1 MWLDPPAARFV
12 GRHDEVERL
21 RALVEDLASGRG
33 HVVLIEGEPG
43 IGKSALLAVGLA
55 EAPSLGCE
63 LVWGAA
69 DELSERF
76 SLRVM
81 LDCLGVDA
89 SSADPS
95 RAEIAATLLGQRP
108 AGLLGAGDPV
118 LAATELLVAMVERSC
133 VGAPLALVIDDLQW
147 ADDATLLAW
156 HRLAELVDQMSLL
169 LVGAF
174 RPVPRRDA
182 LDRLRRTV
190 QSRDGVVLA
199 LQPLPESQVA
209 ELVAGLAGAPPGPRL
224 RRLAERAAG
233 NPLYVRE
240 LVDAL
245 LRAKALAEAG
255 ASVADVA
262 TQIVAAPAAMDH
274 WVLDWLAG
282 AASALANQ
290 APQIA
295 YELLQRAVEELA
307 PGDPRREPLAACLAG
322 LLFRLG
328 RNAEAEAYAR
338 AAMAPA
344 RDRDR
349 TAHMR
354 WILAYTLMRTG
365 RVAQA
370 AAGLK
375 EALDDAELP
384 GAWRA
389 RLLALA
395 ATIQAA
401 TVGDLDAAEATAR
414 QALALG
420 EAEGDRFAI
429 GCALQGLSSVYAVRR
444 DERHRLECVDRALD
458 VLGDDPEYTDLRLIL
473 LANRMYS
480 LSVQDRMADA
490 EASLATVRELAE
502 RVGDAQLASMH
513 HPAATL
519 YFFEGRWDDALA
531 ELDAIPD
538 VPEDR
543 TFVGMV
549 HGLAALIAGRRDDRA
564 TAAAHL
570 AAVRDDPLDTPAARL
585 NSLPLFSART
595 VAAERD
601 RDPAQAVAVLASLL
615 DPQYAQAE
623 RHLLLPELVRL
634 AVTVGDVA
642 TARKAVETCTADAA
656 RDPTA
661 SRQAAVKRCQGMLDG
676 DPAPVLEAAA
686 HYRAVGR
693 LPELGQALEDA
704 AVLLARRGEVHAA
717 RAAYTE
723 AVERYGELGAAWDL
737 RRADSRIR
745 PYGIRRG
752 ARGPRRRGPR
762 FGWEALSPTER
773 LIAGLVAR
781 GRSNPD
787 IASELLLSRRTVQSH
802 ISHILIKLTAHSR
815 MEIAREAVQHAD
827 VE

>member
-473 LANRMYS
+473 LANRRRD
-480 LSVQDRMADA
+480 VDRDEMIRSDA
-490 EASLATVRELAE
+490 HLGEELAHPPAQNVVAE
-502 RVGDAQLASMH
+502 RPDELDRVSQPGDAHRDVERRAADRLPVDPLAVADVFEEVDERLADH
-513 HPAATL
+513 DGIGPRHGHAYPAAAGLAGMPSSRRASSSGRASSSMRRAPWRDTRPARPSRL
-519 YFFEGRWDDALA
+519 VTTTKDDEWPGSRGLTCSALHALSSTISIRRPASRERNLAARSASPSGRWSPAS
-531 ELDAIPD
+531 PS
-538 VPEDR
+538 
-543 TFVGMV
+543 
-549 HGLAALIAGRRDDRA
+549 
-564 TAAAHL
+564 
-570 AAVRDDPLDTPAARL
+570 VR
-585 NSLPLFSART
+585 
-595 VAAERD
+595 
-601 RDPAQAVAVLASLL
+601 
-615 DPQYAQAE
+615 
-623 RHLLLPELVRL
+623 
-634 AVTVGDVA
+634 
-642 TARKAVETCTADAA
+642 RKACNTC
-656 RDPTA
+656 
-661 SRQAAVKRCQGMLDG
+661 
-676 DPAPVLEAAA
+676 
-686 HYRAVGR
+686 VGSAG
-693 LPELGQALEDA
+693 LP
-704 AVLLARRGEVHAA
+704 
-717 RAAYTE
+717 
-723 AVERYGELGAAWDL
+723 
-737 RRADSRIR
+737 R
-745 PYGIRRG
+745 PY
-752 ARGPRRRGPR
+752 PH
-762 FGWEALSPTER
+762 
-773 LIAGLVAR
+773 
-781 GRSNPD
+781 RS
-787 IASELLLSRRTVQSH
+787 T
-802 ISHILIKLTAHSR
+802 
-815 MEIAREAVQHAD
+815 
-827 VE
+827 

>member
-1 MWLDPPAARFV
+1 MPRRRWPRRALRLPMSPR
-12 GRHDEVERL
+12 RSSRRL
-21 RALVEDLASGRG
+21 RQWTTGSSTGSLA
-33 HVVLIEGEPG
+33 P
-43 IGKSALLAVGLA
+43 
-55 EAPSLGCE
+55 
-63 LVWGAA
+63 
-69 DELSERF
+69 
-76 SLRVM
+76 
-81 LDCLGVDA
+81 
-89 SSADPS
+89 
-95 RAEIAATLLGQRP
+95 
-108 AGLLGAGDPV
+108 
-118 LAATELLVAMVERSC
+118 
-133 VGAPLALVIDDLQW
+133 
-147 ADDATLLAW
+147 
-156 HRLAELVDQMSLL
+156 
-169 LVGAF
+169 
-174 RPVPRRDA
+174 PRRWPTKP
-182 LDRLRRTV
+182 RRSPTSCCNGR
-190 QSRDGVVLA
+190 SR
-199 LQPLPESQVA
+199 SS
-209 ELVAGLAGAPPGPRL
+209 PRAT
-224 RRLAERAAG
+224 R
-233 NPLYVRE
+233 
-240 LVDAL
+240 
-245 LRAKALAEAG
+245 G
-255 ASVADVA
+255 AS
-262 TQIVAAPAAMDH
+262 
-274 WVLDWLAG
+274 L
-282 AASALANQ
+282 SR
-290 APQIA
+290 
-295 YELLQRAVEELA
+295 RAW
-307 PGDPRREPLAACLAG
+307 P
-322 LLFRLG
+322 
-328 RNAEAEAYAR
+328 
-338 AAMAPA
+338 
-344 RDRDR
+344 
-349 TAHMR
+349 
-354 WILAYTLMRTG
+354 
-365 RVAQA
+365 
-370 AAGLK
+370 
-375 EALDDAELP
+375 
-384 GAWRA
+384 
-389 RLLALA
+389 LALA

-564 TAAAHL
+564 TAAVHL

-686 HYRAVGR
+686 
-693 LPELGQALEDA
+693 
-704 AVLLARRGEVHAA
+704 VLLARRGEIHAA